1 MLFTALALL
10 SAVLFT
16 LSLLL
21 PSELDGLPSSGG
33 APWES
38 CGLQQRA
45 QQDCCNPGC
54 LSTLPL
60 GSVACAA
67 SSLLSAAGA
76 AFTAIAIEELRPVLA
91 AEARGEGT

>member
-1 MLFTALALL
+1 MGSQAQEEHHGRAVDFSRELSKIAVILA
-10 SAVLFT
+10 
-16 LSLLL
+16 
-21 PSELDGLPSSGG
+21 G
-33 APWES
+33 
-38 CGLQQRA
+38 
-45 QQDCCNPGC
+45 